1 MAAMAVAR
9 AAASRGARRAG
20 AVLGLAAAIVVLPA
34 APALA
39 HNQLQPQPRWP
50 DVLWAWQFDPPV
62 VTGLA
67 LAAVAYLYGVRL
79 VALRHPRNPW
89 RPGRTRCFMAGLLV
103 LTLALESPIGT
114 YDGTL
119 FSVHMVQHQ
128 LLTMVAAPLLVLG
141 TPVSL
146 LVRAVGRRGHR
157 RVLALLHSPPVTLLT
172 HPLLGWLGFAAVMVG
187 SHFSRLYEAALE
199 SNTVH
204 LAEHGL
210 YLGAALLFWWPVAGL
225 DPSRWRLPHPLRLG
239 YVFLQGPVNT
249 FVALAL
255 YSSGRVLYPHYALR
269 TWGPSALDDQHL
281 GGAIMWVAG
290 DLLFLAALGLT
301 IAAWMRHEDIVTA
314 RVDAELAALR
324 AARGVRGDGSAPSEN
339 RARGGSAG
347 QAAPG
352 VDGRPLHG

>member
-1 MAAMAVAR
+1 MAAAR

-62 VTGLA
+62 VAGLA
-67 LAAVAYLYGVRL
+67 LA
-79 VALRHPRNPW
+79 
-89 RPGRTRCFMAGLLV
+89 
-103 LTLALESPIGT
+103 SPIGT

-157 RVLALLHSPPVTLLT
+157 RVLALLHSQPVTLLT
-172 HPLLGWLGFAAVMVG
+172 HPLLGWLGFAAVMAG

-210 YLGAALLFWWPVAGL
+210 YLTAALLFWWPVVGL

-255 YSSGRVLYPHYALR
+255 YSSGRVLYPHYSLR
-269 TWGPSALDDQHL
+269 TWGPGALDDQHL
-281 GGAIMWVAG
+281 GGAIMWIAG

-314 RVDAELAALR
+314 RVDAELAAQR
-324 AARGVRGDGSAPSEN
+324 AARGVRGGGSAPPEN
-339 RARGGSAG
+339 THGVRGGGSAG